1 MQNSKQI
8 EDSKTRKQM
17 RINKKNNF
25 LTISFHETGSSDYLN
40 LVRSEATQLVDN
52 VLERSV
58 FFINS
63 QQHSSNTL
71 YSESEHFA
79 ITCDPHGADLIKSP
93 TIESMSGKS
102 FDDNLSGPDESN
114 PLNDSLSFNQTLY
127 DQSDLNIQSR
137 N

>member
-1 MQNSKQI
+1 MNQ
-8 EDSKTRKQM
+8 
-17 RINKKNNF
+17 
-25 LTISFHETGSSDYLN
+25 
-40 LVRSEATQLVDN
+40 VRTEAMHLVDN
-52 VLERSV
+52 ILDRSV

-79 ITCDPHGADLIKSP
+79 ITCDPHGADLYKSP

-102 FDDNLSGPDESN
+102 FDDNISGPDENN
-114 PLNDSLSFNQTLY
+114 PLNESLSFNQTFY
-127 DQSDLNIQSR
+127 DQSNDHSTQSR

>member
-1 MQNSKQI
+1 M
-8 EDSKTRKQM
+8 
-17 RINKKNNF
+17 
-25 LTISFHETGSSDYLN
+25 N
-40 LVRSEATQLVDN
+40 LVRSEAIQLVDN

-63 QQHSSNTL
+63 QQQHSSNTL

-79 ITCDPHGADLIKSP
+79 ITCDPHGADLVKSP

-102 FDDNLSGPDESN
+102 FDDNLSGPDDMN
-114 PLNDSLSFNQTLY
+114 PLSDGLSFNQTLY
-127 DQSDLNIQSR
+127 DQSNDLNIQSR

>member
-1 MQNSKQI
+1 M
-8 EDSKTRKQM
+8 
-17 RINKKNNF
+17 
-25 LTISFHETGSSDYLN
+25 N

-102 FDDNLSGPDESN
+102 FDDNLSGPDDTN
-114 PLNDSLSFNQTLY
+114 PLNDSLTFNQTLY